1 MKKLTRI
8 KIPAALAIL
17 AFAFALDAPAQQ
29 TTPAKI
35 PTPPEVWKNYDPDA
49 GDFKEEIVREETKDG
64 IYYRD
69 SFISAYVNGH
79 EVRVFCKYAVK
90 ADAKNAPGLL
100 NVHGWY
106 AAPAID
112 MDLVKDGW
120 AVLAHDYN
128 GKNSKWKDR
137 TEYTKYPKELVY
149 GNMDQ
154 GFANPEK
161 YRPFD
166 PTKITDPTQ
175 APDYLWNA
183 IQRRA
188 LSYLLVQKEV
198 DKTRIG
204 AKGFSYGGTI
214 IWNLGMDP
222 RVKAIVSY
230 FGSGWLDYYRAK
242 GVFKYKVPYTEPPKT
257 PTEEMILTAV
267 APEAHSPYITAATL
281 WLNGTNDHHGGHE
294 RGEDNFKM
302 FKPGVPW
309 DFAHQARAHHDT
321 SKLGNNAKL
330 WLEKHVLGK
339 DIAWPARPV
348 TEIKLD
354 ADGVPEFHIKPGSPE
369 KIESLEVYNS
379 FKESN
384 NVARLW
390 LDAKAEK
397 KGDTWVAKIPV
408 RNVNDYVFAFANLR
422 YPGGIVISTNFT
434 AAIPAQLGKA
444 VATRV
449 DAPDGTESW
458 SEVGPAEV
466 AGVKGFRPLNNRS
479 GTTCIQ
485 FGEPKRKA
493 PEGAVMELRFYCTQ
507 PQTIILTANR
517 YSTPIEI
524 TASNDWQTLEIPAER
539 LRFGGAHGPLGS
551 WSAVTTITLQPKPG
565 SDITKVVFA
574 EPTWKIPAK

>member
-1 MKKLTRI
+1 MKKATSILFTAAMATLACVLA
-8 KIPAALAIL
+8 PAARGQE
-17 AFAFALDAPAQQ
+17 DPA
-29 TTPAKI
+29 AGI

-64 IYYRD
+64 VHYKD

-90 ADAKNAPGLL
+90 ADAKNAPALL

-106 AAPAID
+106 AAPTID
-112 MDLVKDGW
+112 MDYVNDGW

-128 GKNSKWKDR
+128 GKNSKWPDR
-137 TEYTKYPKELVY
+137 TDYTRYPKELIY

-161 YRPFD
+161 YQPFD
-166 PTKITDPTQ
+166 PAKITDPTQ

-188 LSYLLVQKEV
+188 LSYLLTQKAV
-198 DKTRIG
+198 DETRVG
-204 AKGFSYGGTI
+204 AKGYSYGGTI

-242 GVFKYKVPYTEPPKT
+242 GVFKYKLPYTEPPKT

-267 APEAHSPYITAATL
+267 APEAHAPYITAATL

-294 RGEDNFKM
+294 RGEDNFKK
-302 FKPGVPW
+302 FQPNVPW

-321 SKLGNNAKL
+321 SRLGNNARL

-339 DIAWPARPV
+339 NIAWPARPV
-348 TEIKLD
+348 TAIKLD
-354 ADGVPEFHIKPGSPE
+354 AAGVPELHITPGSPE
-369 KIESLEVYNS
+369 KIESLEVYTS
-379 FKESN
+379 LKEPN
-384 NVARLW
+384 NCARLW

-397 KGDTWVAKIPV
+397 KGDIWVAKLPV
-408 RNVNDYVFAFANLR
+408 RNVDDYVFAFANLR
-422 YPGGIVISTNFT
+422 YPGDIVISTDFT
-434 AAIPAQLGKA
+434 AAIPAKLGKA
-444 VATRV
+444 AATRV
-449 DAPDGTESW
+449 DAADGTESW

-493 PEGAVMELRFYCTQ
+493 PDGADMVLRFYCTQ
-507 PQTIILTANR
+507 PQTITLGADR
-517 YSTPIEI
+517 YKTSIEI
-524 TASNDWQTLEIPAER
+524 TASNDWQTLEIPAGR
-539 LRFGGAHGPLGS
+539 LLFGGAHGPLANWG
-551 WSAVTTITLQPKPG
+551 TIQTITIQPMPG
-565 SDITKVVFA
+565 SDITKIVFA
-574 EPTWKIPAK
+574 EPTWKVPSK

>member
-1 MKKLTRI
+1 MNKLTRI

-17 AFAFALDAPAQQ
+17 AFAFAPDAPAQQ
-29 TTPAKI
+29 ATPAKI

-137 TEYTKYPKELVY
+137 TEYTRYPKELVY

-188 LSYLLVQKEV
+188 LSYLLAQKEV

-242 GVFKYKVPYTEPPKT
+242 GVFKYKVPYNEPPKT

-354 ADGVPEFHIKPGSPE
+354 ADGVPELHIKPSSPE

-466 AGVKGFRPLNNRS
+466 AGVKGFRPLNNRT

-493 PEGAVMELRFYCTQ
+493 PEGSVMVLRFYCTQ
-507 PQTIILTANR
+507 PQTIILDGSRFRTE
-517 YSTPIEI
+517 IEI

-539 LRFGGAHGPLGS
+539 LRFGGVHGPLS
-551 WSAVTTITLQPKPG
+551 KWSAVNTITIQPKPG

-574 EPTWKIPAK
+574 EPAWKSPAK

>member
-1 MKKLTRI
+1 MKKPTRI
-8 KIPAALAIL
+8 TLPAALAIFAC
-17 AFAFALDAPAQQ
+17 AFAPAAPGQED
-29 TTPAKI
+29 TPAKI

-64 IYYRD
+64 VYYKD

-79 EVRVFCKYAVK
+79 EIRVFCKYAVK

-106 AAPAID
+106 AAPSID
-112 MDLVKDGW
+112 MDFVKDGW

-137 TEYTKYPKELVY
+137 TEYTRYPKQLVY

-161 YRPFD
+161 YQPFD
-166 PTKITDPTQ
+166 LSKITDPTQ

-188 LSYLLVQKEV
+188 LSYLLAQKKV

-204 AKGFSYGGTI
+204 AKGYSYGGTI

-230 FGSGWLDYYRAK
+230 FGSGWLDYYRNK
-242 GVFKYKVPYTEPPKT
+242 GVFKYRVPYTEPPKT

-302 FKPGVPW
+302 FQPGVPW

-321 SKLGNNAKL
+321 SKLGNTARL

-354 ADGVPEFHIKPGSPE
+354 ADGVPELHITPGSPG

-379 FKESN
+379 FKEPN
-384 NVARLW
+384 NCARLW

-397 KGDTWVAKIPV
+397 QGNTWVAKIPV

-422 YPGGIVISTNFT
+422 YPDGIVISTNFA

-485 FGEPKRKA
+485 FGEPQRKA
-493 PEGAVMELRFYCTQ
+493 PEGADMVLRFYCTQ
-507 PQTIILTANR
+507 PQTVTLSADR
-517 YSTPIEI
+517 YKTDIEI

-539 LRFGGAHGPLGS
+539 MLFGGAHGPLGK
-551 WSAVTTITLQPKPG
+551 WSAVNTITIQPKPG
-565 SDITKVVFA
+565 SDITKIVFA
-574 EPTWKIPAK
+574 EPTWKVPSK